1 MTALLSSLSV
11 AFELSPDA
19 TDHLGADALDVWT
32 AALTTELEATFP
44 GCEVDVTTRWSTVDA
59 SRYSLTGETVDGYD
73 IAGSKAHVGGVEIY
87 DGTADAD
94 VPVATLRAIADGI
107 TLADRA
113 AWDRACDAA

>member
-1 MTALLSSLSV
+1 MTTLSSLTVSY
-11 AFELSPDA
+11 ELSPDT

-59 SRYSLTGETVDGYD
+59 SRYSLTGEIDGYD
-73 IAGSKAHVGGVEIY
+73 IAGSKGHVGGVEVY
-87 DGTADAD
+87 DGAADAD